1 MLCVCV
7 GVGGKTDGA
16 GMEGGGRD
24 DIRESKR
31 RRGGKGGK
39 DGGKEGGREI
49 DKSTINC
56 ILESSLILVIKKNR
70 ILA

>member
-7 GVGGKTDGA
+7 CVGGKTDGA

-49 DKSTINC
+49 DKSNQLHFRKFSDTSN
-56 ILESSLILVIKKNR
+56 KKK
-70 ILA
+70 